1 MDAVPHRSA
10 AVRGASAAAA
20 RRAPAFTSDVSTSDK
35 VVVAA
40 AETPVEPAPAP
51 QEGGAQDAD
60 SSDETLYLTII
71 GDKTYFSR
79 GRAGEGPPSIN
90 ELRSASIAG
99 SGGAVLPAS
108 SRSVD
113 SPRASLLAQ
122 APRASNPTP
131 QAGNANSPRVRAA
144 ATDNQAAAAP
154 SQPAA
159 ASDRAGLPADID
171 RPWTDDRPW
180 PNSGCPW
187 TLPEGTSQPEANSL
201 SAQYGCRYLASCS
214 FATQQCTFYYQ
225 GSS

>member
-20 RRAPAFTSDVSTSDK
+20 RRAPASTSDASTSDK

-71 GDKTYFSR
+71 GDKTYLSR

-90 ELRSASIAG
+90 ELRSASTAG
-99 SGGAVLPAS
+99 SAGAVLPAS

-113 SPRASLLAQ
+113 SPRASLVAQ
-122 APRASNPTP
+122 APRRSNPTP
-131 QAGNANSPRVRAA
+131 QAGNADSPRVRAA
-144 ATDNQAAAAP
+144 AADSRRVSAS
-154 SQPAA
+154 SQPETT
-159 ASDRAGLPADID
+159 SDQAGLPADID
-171 RPWTDDRPW
+171 RPWTDDRTW
-180 PNSGCPW
+180 PNAGCPW
-187 TLPEGTSQPEANSL
+187 TLPEGTSQQEANSL